1 MSVRNSV
8 SNVFLFPSKYYRN
21 RVSTTLILDNYIDAV
36 LQKSLYPFNLFENIL
51 FLSKYSIR
59 DNFIT
64 SNNRWAKFYSY
75 FSTVLIIF
83 VYILVIS
90 LDRGVR
96 NFTPDFLVV
105 GILHYIL
112 LIIGRILYNCT
123 NNAFSD
129 SHVNLIISIQRLQR
143 SQILSYKSFNFHN
156 WILFSV
162 TCFYYVILFIIQ
174 TYAGRCTILVFL
186 SYIILL
192 IEDLNTLYL
201 IRINKLLLD
210 YVILFQTKLK
220 TVMNFDV
227 SSINSGRMREES
239 LNILVKAFLEISN
252 ALSTYKHLSEI
263 PMFYRTIFMAI
274 YTLTYVELI
283 ILFQNIPDNMFWVL
297 LLCWLIKS
305 VCQVGMMCYNSES
318 LNLMIKSIQA
328 TILVNI
334 TGDNSN
340 AILEGLLHDCAVVYE
355 KMTTSTI
362 LTVDASL
369 PLTLLSV
376 CATYTVVL
384 LQFAFL

>member
-1 MSVRNSV
+1 MSVRDFV

-21 RVSTTLILDNYIDAV
+21 RVSTTFILDNYIDAV
-36 LQKSLYPFNLFENIL
+36 LQKSLYPFNLLENIL
-51 FLSKYSIR
+51 FLSKYTIR

-83 VYILVIS
+83 IYILVIS
-90 LDRGVR
+90 LDKGVR
-96 NFTPDFLVV
+96 NFTPDVLVV
-105 GILHYIL
+105 GLLHYVL

-143 SQILSYKSFNFHN
+143 SQILSYKSFNFYN

-162 TCFYYVILFIIQ
+162 TCFYYVILIIIQ

-186 SYIILL
+186 SYTILL

-201 IRINKLLLD
+201 IRINKLLLE

-220 TVMNFDV
+220 TVMSFDV

-239 LNILVKAFLEISN
+239 LNILVKAFLEISK

-263 PMFYRTIFMAI
+263 P
-274 YTLTYVELI
+274 V
-283 ILFQNIPDNMFWVL
+283 
-297 LLCWLIKS
+297 
-305 VCQVGMMCYNSES
+305 
-318 LNLMIKSIQA
+318 SIA
-328 TILVNI
+328 KKVR
-334 TGDNSN
+334 
-340 AILEGLLHDCAVVYE
+340 
-355 KMTTSTI
+355 
-362 LTVDASL
+362 
-369 PLTLLSV
+369 
-376 CATYTVVL
+376 
-384 LQFAFL
+384 